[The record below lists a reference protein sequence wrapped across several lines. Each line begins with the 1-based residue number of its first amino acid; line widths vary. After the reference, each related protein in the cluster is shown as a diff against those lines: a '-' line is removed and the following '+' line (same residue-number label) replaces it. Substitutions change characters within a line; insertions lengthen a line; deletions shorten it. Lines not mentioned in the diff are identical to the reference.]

1 MSHAGFDDDIR
12 TQREDGLLQPDEVF
26 RVLNDRAP
34 EPSEC
39 IGIFLIPAGF
49 EPKIRDQLESLFAVE
64 VEASA
69 IRSDER
75 VVRRVDYH
83 AHEPTPPR
91 HEFNAGEDA
100 PVFRSICSSPLSI
113 EV

>member
-1 MSHAGFDDDIR
+1 MSHAGLDDDIG

-39 IGIFLIPAGF
+39 IGIFLIPAGL

-69 IRSDER
+69 VRSDER
-75 VVRRVDYH
+75 VFRRVDYRC
-83 AHEPTPPR
+83 A
-91 HEFNAGEDA
+91 
-100 PVFRSICSSPLSI
+100 
-113 EV
+113 